1 MSLFKSNKSKGKFNQ
16 NKVTVKSV
24 NDENTDDYD
33 EDDENLNQESTE
45 ENESL
50 IIGTSIEDYNLTSEE
65 MEEMGIEDQNRDDE
79 DDSGFNELGI
89 DDDEF
94 EKYQSLSSPSM
105 ITGNDNNYQE
115 NNDKISF
122 AADQTYQE
130 EYLKDIYDTEEFYF
144 IKFMKERFQ
153 KELKEFIRKNRDYQ
167 FLKSY
172 DISFLEEGDD
182 IFYLKE
188 KEPYIIQYI
197 FNDEEIFICKKDNS
211 SFKFADKTNIRPF
224 DKVII
229 KFDKEKR
236 IKLYNYLNSVIND
249 KNCNNVEYFS
259 IFCEYFKLPEDKF
272 YQELDDEIK
281 SNLKK
286 ELSKRIND

>member
-1 MSLFKSNKSKGKFNQ
+1 MSLFKSNKNKGKFNQ
-16 NKVTVKSV
+16 NKFPVKSV
-24 NDENTDDYD
+24 NDEDNDL
-33 EDDENLNQESTE
+33 EDNEDVNQESTE

-50 IIGTSIEDYNLTSEE
+50 IIGTNIEDYGLTNEE
-65 MEEMGIEDQNRDDE
+65 MEEMGIENQCRDDDD
-79 DDSGFNELGI
+79 DDSTFNELGI
-89 DDDEF
+89 EEDEF

-144 IKFMKERFQ
+144 MKFMKERFQ
-153 KELKEFIRKNRDYQ
+153 KELKEFIRKNRNYQ

-188 KEPYIIQYI
+188 KDPYVIQYI

-211 SFKFADKTNIRPF
+211 SFKFADKTSIRPF
-224 DKVII
+224 DKVIT

-281 SNLKK
+281 SNLRK